1 MFNLSGVWNTA
12 GIHLNASN
20 HNSGGSSNTQSGSA
34 ERSSAPASPGPLILI
49 VDDSNDDRLLLARML
64 RRAGF
69 QVAEV
74 DSGEQA
80 VQFFRDTQ
88 PHAVLLDYMMPGMD
102 GCTTCELLRS
112 APGGKYIPIIML
124 TGMNDTKAI
133 LSSYKA
139 GATDFVTKP
148 GAGSPLADY
157 AVLSER
163 IHYLL
168 RGRRRAGPPLK

>member
-1 MFNLSGVWNTA
+1 MQ
-12 GIHLNASN
+12 LNASN
-20 HNSGGSSNTQSGSA
+20 RNGGRSSSTQSGSA
-34 ERSSAPASPGPLILI
+34 EHGGVPASPGPLVLI
-49 VDDSNDDRLLLARML
+49 VDDSDDDRLLLARML

-80 VQFFRDTQ
+80 VQFFHDMQ

-102 GCTTCELLRS
+102 GCATCELLRS

-148 GAGSPLADY
+148 AAGSTLADY
-157 AVLSER
+157 ALLSER
-163 IHYLL
+163 IHYSL
-168 RGRRRAGPPLK
+168 RGQRRAGPAPK